1 MHEFKPDQRW
11 ICDVDLQLGL
21 GTVQTVEPRIVTI
34 RFEAAGETR
43 SYAKHSAPLTRIV
56 FKVEDVISSQNGT
69 VLRVT
74 QTKEQDGLIIYS
86 GISEQGERI
95 ELAEEQLTPHLQL
108 NRPMERLFTGQF
120 DQDKWFQIR
129 YQTLQIRHRLA
140 KMPLYGLMGTR
151 TSLIPHQLYIAH
163 EVAHRY
169 APRVLLADEVGLG
182 KTIEA
187 GLILHQQLLT
197 ERIKRILIVVPETLI
212 HQWLVEMLR
221 RFNLQFSIFD
231 EERCLSLEESEER
244 ENPFHSEQLVLCSLN
259 FLRQYPKRFKA
270 ALEGNWDLLVV
281 DEAHH
286 LHWSPQAVSPE
297 YAMIEQLAICT
308 KGVLLL
314 TATPEQLGKASH
326 FARLRLLDP
335 NRFDSFEH
343 FIAEEQFY
351 EPIAKAVETL
361 LEGKKLDDEIS
372 QIIISTIDSAQS
384 ADLLAQL
391 QDHPVNEEQTQQAR
405 KTLAELLLDRH
416 GTGRILFRN
425 TRAAVKGFP
434 ERKLIAIPLA
444 LHDEY
449 QQCLTTFETSRLSK
463 PQLLLCPELLYQV
476 RAEPQQPYWTE
487 IDPRIHWLS
496 ATLKRLKPEKVLV
509 ITANAQTA
517 RDIAQALKALTGQYI
532 PVFHE
537 GMSLIERDRA
547 AAFFADKETGSQV
560 LVCSEIGSEGRNFQ
574 FSHHLL
580 LFDLPLNPDLL
591 EQRIGRLDRIG
602 QTDTVQIHVPYLEN
616 SALAVMFHW
625 YHEGLNAFEKT
636 SPAGQT
642 VFVKVEDQLIAALHQ
657 RQTQVEAL
665 AGLIEVT
672 QSVHQELNEAL
683 DRGRDKLLEY
693 NSFRPA
699 VAEKLYQQA
708 QAQDNDPLLPQY
720 MDTVFDCCGIHIEE
734 HRAGSYLI
742 EPSEHMSLPFPGLQ
756 DEGSVITYAR
766 EVALANEDMHF
777 LTWEHPMV
785 THAMERVLS
794 HESGNAVVVA
804 MKHQQVQPGTL
815 LLETLFVLEAG
826 GQHVQQS
833 NRYLPPAVIR
843 MLLDEHGSSD
853 YSYLDHE
860 SVNQHLQP
868 VATGIAKQVIQ
879 LKEDAIR
886 ELLIASEQQAST
898 QAPQLIAEAEARIQQ
913 TFTPEIERLKALQ
926 QVNPNVRDEE
936 IQFFEQQ
943 LQQLTG
949 ALKSSNLRLDAVRVI
964 VAM

>member
-1 MHEFKPDQRW
+1 MHEFKPGQRW

-21 GTVQTVEPRIVTI
+21 GTVQAVEHRIVTI
-34 RFEAAGETR
+34 RFEAVDETR

-56 FKVEDVISSQNGT
+56 FKVGDVISSHDGT
-69 VLRVT
+69 VLEVT
-74 QTKEQDGLIIYS
+74 HVKEQEGLVVYS
-86 GISEQGERI
+86 GISEQGERT
-95 ELAEEQLTPHLQL
+95 ELAEEQLAPHLQL

-129 YQTLQIRHRLA
+129 YQTLLIRHRLA
-140 KMPLYGLMGTR
+140 KMPLYGLIGTR

-197 ERIKRILIVVPETLI
+197 ERIKRVLVVVPETLM

-231 EERCLSLEESEER
+231 EARCLSLEKSDGR

-297 YAMIEQLAICT
+297 YAMIEQLATRT

-343 FIAEEQFY
+343 FIAEEQSY
-351 EPIAKAVETL
+351 EPIAKAVEAL
-361 LEGKKLDDEIS
+361 LEGQKLDDEIS
-372 QIIISTIDSAQS
+372 QIIISTIDPAQS
-384 ADLLAQL
+384 VDLLAQL
-391 QDHPVNEEQTQQAR
+391 QDHKVSEEQIQQAR
-405 KTLAELLLDRH
+405 TTLAELLLDRH

-434 ERKLIAIPLA
+434 ERELIAVSLA
-444 LHDEY
+444 LPDEY
-449 QQCLTTFETSRLSK
+449 QQCLATFETSKLSK

-476 RAEPQQPYWTE
+476 RAEPEQPYWTE
-487 IDPRIHWLS
+487 IDPRMGWLS
-496 ATLKRLKPEKVLV
+496 ATLKRLKLEKVLV
-509 ITANAQTA
+509 ITATAQSA
-517 RDIAQALKALTGQYI
+517 RDIAQALKTSTGHYI

-574 FSHHLL
+574 FSHHLV

-602 QTDTVQIHVPYLEN
+602 QAETIQIHVPYLEN

-636 SPAGQT
+636 CPAGQT
-642 VFVKVEDQLIAALHQ
+642 VFLQVETELIAALHQ
-657 RQTQVEAL
+657 RQANVEAL
-665 AGLIEVT
+665 SDLIRAT
-672 QSVHQELNEAL
+672 QSANQALNDVLE
-683 DRGRDKLLEY
+683 RGRDKLLEY
-693 NSFRPA
+693 NSFRPT
-699 VAEKLYQQA
+699 VAEKLCQKAYSCDA
-708 QAQDNDPLLPQY
+708 DPMLPYY
-720 MDTVFDCCGIHIEE
+720 MEAVFDCCGVHIEE
-734 HRAGSYLI
+734 HRAGSYLL
-742 EPSEHMSLPFPGLQ
+742 EPSEHMTIPFPGLM
-756 DEGSVITYAR
+756 DEGSVITYSRA
-766 EVALANEDMHF
+766 VALANEDMYF

-785 THAMERVLS
+785 VHAMDRILS
-794 HESGNAVVVA
+794 SESGNAVVTTL
-804 MKHQQVQPGTL
+804 KHKRVQPGTL
-815 LLETLFVLEAG
+815 LLESIFVLEAS
-826 GQHVQQS
+826 GQGVQES
-833 NRYLPPAVIR
+833 NYYLPPVAIR
-843 MLLDEHGSSD
+843 IFMDEHGSD
-853 YSYLDHE
+853 QYEDLDHE
-860 SVNQHLQP
+860 TINRHLAP
-868 VATGIAKQVIQ
+868 VSAGIAKQVIQ
-879 LKEDAIR
+879 LKGDNIKTLLAIN
-886 ELLIASEQQAST
+886 EQQASVQVPHIIS
-898 QAPQLIAEAEARIQQ
+898 QARDTVKQN
-913 TFTPEIERLKALQ
+913 FTLEIERLKALRK
-926 QVNPNVRDEE
+926 VNPNVREEE

-943 LQQLTG
+943 SEKLMV
-949 ALKSSNLRLDAVRVI
+949 ALNTSSLRLDAVRVI
-964 VAM
+964 VAI